1 MGHHEIHRYDLTKLR
16 IDAKDSDITWCQ
28 KPDDDQN
35 ANHEKLRSLVT
46 QKKKEGVEN
55 NVIDGNFDIE
65 SAIQDIKRLSGDE
78 EIKIK
83 IHIPTGRYQPKIF
96 RREDRMFRMCTG
108 SQIAV
113 GETHKLVYIGTKGGT
128 LVVLLVKDGH
138 WETFTLL
145 QRYNFPNE
153 YINYIFCFDKKV
165 LVSVG

>member
-1 MGHHEIHRYDLTKLR
+1 MNGNELQRYDLTKLR

-55 NVIDGNFDIE
+55 HMIDGNFDIE
-65 SAIQDIKRLSGDE
+65 SAIQDIKRLSGYE

-96 RREDRMFRMCTG
+96 RRFERMVTICTG

-113 GETHKLVYIGTKGGT
+113 GETNKLVYIGTDKGT
-128 LVVLLVKDGH
+128 L
-138 WETFTLL
+138 
-145 QRYNFPNE
+145 
-153 YINYIFCFDKKV
+153 
-165 LVSVG
+165 